1 MKRMIAILMAVV
13 LCLSMAAVTAAAD
26 GGAVSVTSASA
37 ERGEQVSLTI
47 SVSSAEFAFLQ
58 LSISYNASALK
69 VVDCSSS
76 VRGFTKGNPASSVYT
91 PLWSGAENV
100 TVSGTIATITFEVL
114 ADAPKGSYPISV
126 GVAECYDQNLDDVA
140 VTGGS
145 GTITVTIPPCASH
158 TWDEGKVTTAATC
171 EGKGVKT
178 YTCSVC
184 GETKT
189 EDIPSLG
196 GHAWDGG
203 KVTTAATC
211 EGTGVKTYTC
221 TACGA
226 TKTEDISALGHTWD
240 GGKVTTAATCE
251 GKGVKTYTCAAC
263 SKTKTEDIPS
273 LGGHAWDGGKVTT
286 AATCEGTGVKTY
298 TCTACGATKTEDIS
312 ALGHTWD
319 EGKVTT
325 AATCEGKGVKTY
337 TCAACSK
344 TKTEDIPSLGGH
356 AWDGGKVTTEATCEG
371 TGVKTY
377 TCTVCGAT
385 KTEDISA
392 LGHSWG
398 AWTPVENKDTHSRK
412 CANCTNVEEEA
423 HKWDEGKVT
432 KEATCSDDG
441 EKTYTCA
448 DCKAT
453 KTEVIPATNEHD
465 YTDHYEY
472 AEGEKVHYGYC
483 VCGKKGP
490 AEEHAYTQEGDVLE
504 KPTTTKEGKQEKLCV
519 CGDKIV
525 VTLDKVSAEYDKVPK
540 TGDITDELLVM
551 GAVVLLGIGGIVCL
565 LKRKI
570 VR

>member
-37 ERGEQVSLTI
+37 ERGEQVSLSI

-76 VRGFTKGNPASSVYT
+76 VRGFTNGNPASSVYT

-126 GVAECYDQNLDDVA
+126 GVAECYDQDLDDVA

-158 TWDEGKVTTAATC
+158 TWDDGKVTTAATC

-178 YTCSVC
+178 YTCAAC
-184 GETKT
+184 GKTKT

-203 KVTTAATC
+203 KETTAATC
-211 EGTGVKTYTC
+211 EGKGVKTYTC

-251 GKGVKTYTCAAC
+251 GKGVKTYTCMAC
-263 SKTKTEDIPS
+263 GKTKTEDIPS
-273 LGGHAWDGGKVTT
+273 LGGHAWDGGK
-286 AATCEGTGVKTY
+286 E
-298 TCTACGATKTEDIS
+298 
-312 ALGHTWD
+312 
-319 EGKVTT
+319 TT

-337 TCAACSK
+337 TCTA
-344 TKTEDIPSLGGH
+344 
-356 AWDGGKVTTEATCEG
+356 
-371 TGVKTY
+371 
-377 TCTVCGAT
+377 CGAT

-412 CANCTNVEEEA
+412 CANCSNVEEET

-540 TGDITDELLVM
+540 TGDITGELLVM
-551 GAVVLLGIGGIVCL
+551 GAVVLLGIGGIACL

-570 VR
+570 AR